1 MTAQR
6 RLEKELR
13 RCLLVLISRYQPER
27 ILLFGSLAE
36 GSVHP
41 YSDIDLIIIKQTTQ
55 SFWER
60 ILDVHHLLQPELPIH
75 LFVYTPEEWQELQ
88 GRLFFREEVLKKGKV
103 LYDASGSGE
112 MVSLR

>member
-1 MTAQR
+1 MTPQR
-6 RLEKELR
+6 RLERELR
-13 RCLLVLISRYQPER
+13 RCLLVLISRYQPEG

-36 GSVHP
+36 GSIHR

-60 ILDVHHLLQPELPIH
+60 ILDVHRLLQPELPLH

-103 LYDASGSGE
+103 LYDASGSAE
-112 MVSLR
+112 MVSLC